1 MILVFA
7 GETGKAGCTRT
18 STYPVRGVLM
28 SEIRKQYIQALA
40 RYFAVGGS
48 GPHHQAAILG
58 EKLQALEPEEIV
70 HIHEQSMRT
79 IAASLEPEEA
89 LRDYRLSFVFLME
102 LLAHCRFKFQHVD
115 NHEQMYEELRS
126 VLFRTHHSFQSVASK
141 YENVLQHMDSGIVL
155 FDSEGYISFVNVLMG
170 RYLGVPRRSLLGLD
184 LPGLASYKGLSRSFR
199 KLIVKL
205 HREMFLYRLRFHEV
219 IDEHGRHFLV
229 TATYGEELDGDILV
243 SVKDVTEFKK
253 IEQSAYQNDKL
264 AMLGKIAAAIAHEI
278 RNPLTSIRGFI
289 QLLRPYLIQ
298 LGKEEYA
305 RIVIDEIDRANDIIY
320 EFLNSSKPSTPVKQE
335 VLVAGLLNEV
345 QLLFESEAIL
355 KSCDI
360 ELTPIDPE
368 LTVCVDVK
376 QMKQVLL
383 NIVKNSLDAIGGSEK
398 AERGIIRISAVK
410 HNDRAMITVQDNGVG
425 MDYHTQ
431 SKLFDPFFTT
441 KLEGTGLGLAV
452 CYRIIKNHG
461 GYIQVDS
468 DIGAGT
474 RFKISLPLC

>member
-1 MILVFA
+1 
-7 GETGKAGCTRT
+7 
-18 STYPVRGVLM
+18 M
-28 SEIRKQYIQALA
+28 SELRKQYIRALTQ
-40 RYFAVGGS
+40 YFEDGS
-48 GPHHQAAILG
+48 SGSQHPAATLG
-58 EKLQALEPEEIV
+58 SVLQAIEPEEIV
-70 HIHEQSMRT
+70 HVHEQSMQR
-79 IAASLEPEEA
+79 IAASVEPEEA
-89 LRDYRLSFVFLME
+89 LRYYRLSFVFLME
-102 LLAHCRFKFQHVD
+102 LLAHYKYKFQHVD
-115 NHEQMYEELRS
+115 NNEQVLEELRN
-126 VLFRTHHSFQSVASK
+126 VLFKTHNSFQSVASK

-184 LPGLASYKGLSRSFR
+184 LPGLASFPGLSRSFR
-199 KLIVKL
+199 KLVVKL
-205 HREMFLYRLRFHEV
+205 HREMFLYRLRYHEV

-229 TATYGEELDGDILV
+229 TATYGEELDGDILI

-278 RNPLTSIRGFI
+278 RNPLTSIRGFM
-289 QLLRPYLIQ
+289 QLLRPHLVQ

-320 EFLNSSKPSTPVKQE
+320 EFLNSSKPSTPVKKE
-335 VLVAGLLNEV
+335 VHVDSLLKEV
-345 QLLFESEAIL
+345 KLLFESEAIL
-355 KSCDI
+355 KGCDI
-360 ELTPIDPE
+360 ELSPIDPA

-376 QMKQVLL
+376 QAKQVLL
-383 NIVKNSLDAIGGSEK
+383 NIVKNSLDAIGGSTK
-398 AERGIIRISAVK
+398 AQRGMIGISAVK
-410 HNDRAMITVQDNGVG
+410 QSSKVMIMVQDNGTG

-461 GYIQVDS
+461 GHIQVDS
-468 DIGAGT
+468 DIGTGT
-474 RFKISLPLC
+474 RFKITLPLC

>member
-1 MILVFA
+1 
-7 GETGKAGCTRT
+7 
-18 STYPVRGVLM
+18 M
-28 SEIRKQYIQALA
+28 SELRKQYIRALTQ
-40 RYFAVGGS
+40 YFEDGS
-48 GPHHQAAILG
+48 SGSQHPASTLG
-58 EKLQALEPEEIV
+58 SVLQTIEPEEIV
-70 HIHEQSMRT
+70 HIHEQSMQR
-79 IAASLEPEEA
+79 IAASVEPEEA
-89 LRDYRLSFVFLME
+89 LRYYRLSFVFLME
-102 LLAHCRFKFQHVD
+102 LLAHYKYKFQHVD
-115 NHEQMYEELRS
+115 NNEQVLEELRN
-126 VLFRTHHSFQSVASK
+126 VLFKTHNSFQSVASK

-184 LPGLASYKGLSRSFR
+184 LPGLASYSGLSRSFR

-205 HREMFLYRLRFHEV
+205 HREMFLYRLRYHEV

-229 TATYGEELDGDILV
+229 TATYGEELDGDILI

-278 RNPLTSIRGFI
+278 RNPLTSIRGFM
-289 QLLRPYLIQ
+289 QLLRPHLVQ

-320 EFLNSSKPSTPVKQE
+320 EFLNSSKPSTPVKKE
-335 VLVAGLLNEV
+335 VHVDSLLKEV
-345 QLLFESEAIL
+345 KLLFESEAIL
-355 KSCDI
+355 KGCDI
-360 ELTPIDPE
+360 ELSPIDPA
-368 LTVCVDVK
+368 LTICVDVK
-376 QMKQVLL
+376 QAKQALL
-383 NIVKNSLDAIGGSEK
+383 NIVKNSLDAIGGSTK
-398 AERGIIRISAVK
+398 AQRGMIGISAVK
-410 HNDRAMITVQDNGVG
+410 QSSKVMIMVQDNGTG

-461 GYIQVDS
+461 GHIQVDS
-468 DIGAGT
+468 DIGTGT
-474 RFKISLPLC
+474 QFKITLPLC